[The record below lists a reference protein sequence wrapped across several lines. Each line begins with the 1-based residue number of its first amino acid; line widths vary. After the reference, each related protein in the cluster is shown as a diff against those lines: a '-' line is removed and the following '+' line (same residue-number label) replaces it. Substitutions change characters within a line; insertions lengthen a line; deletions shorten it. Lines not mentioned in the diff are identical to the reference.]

1 MGAGNVG
8 WEGNPIQVVLR
19 RAEQCGRDGCGT
31 FGESRVPLGATL
43 ASAAVD
49 GNCCLWCGIV
59 LSCPAFIPGQQLLS
73 SPMEIPPKVQPL
85 AGLREFSWGGIEG
98 LGCDPLLGKL
108 GFMERR
114 ECTEPSELSWKVLLE
129 LWLLLWKGP
138 NTGNSLWDQGTGTRR
153 AETRPWLC
161 HGLRIA
167 LRVSLK
173 VTSKKIS
180 S

>member
-1 MGAGNVG
+1 MALLGRAGSHWEPLCLLQPWTATAAFGA
-8 WEGNPIQVVLR
+8 E
-19 RAEQCGRDGCGT
+19 
-31 FGESRVPLGATL
+31 
-43 ASAAVD
+43 
-49 GNCCLWCGIV
+49 
-59 LSCPAFIPGQQLLS
+59 LSSSPAFIPGQQLLS

-108 GFMERR
+108 GFMERW